1 MKQTNKYQVVDTTK
15 DNSQKEIKELDIP
28 LNEEI
33 IIDIYDLFYGK
44 HKNITVIFEYQKLL
58 FQFSVFWNNRYSTVD
73 ESFSFKILDEDKQL
87 VVPNYKLIA
96 KFDVTKS
103 GYLKCL
109 SARILDE

>member
-1 MKQTNKYQVVDTTK
+1 MSEIIEN
-15 DNSQKEIKELDIP
+15 KEIEFP

-33 IIDIYDLFYGK
+33 VIDIYDIFYGK

-73 ESFSFKILDEDKQL
+73 ESFSFKILDENKQL
-87 VVPNYKLIA
+87 VAPEKKLVA
-96 KFDVTKS
+96 KFDLTKT

-109 SARILDE
+109 SARFLDE

>member
-1 MKQTNKYQVVDTTK
+1 M
-15 DNSQKEIKELDIP
+15 SEIIENEEIEFP

-33 IIDIYDLFYGK
+33 IIDIYDVFYGK
-44 HKNITVIFEYQKLL
+44 HKNITVIFEYKKLL

-87 VVPNYKLIA
+87 VAPDYELIA
-96 KFDVTKS
+96 KFDLTKS

-109 SARILDE
+109 SARIKE